1 MSLKSL
7 RICARWLEAGGGAAM
22 MKRPAFQF
30 YPADW
35 RKDAA
40 LQSCSVAA
48 QGLWINAM
56 CIAHECE
63 PYGHLTVN
71 GRAMSPAQVARLVG
85 LSAKE
90 CEGLLLE
97 LKDAGVSAYTEDGA
111 LYSRR
116 MVRDEALRNK
126 RASGGA
132 AGGEHGSK
140 GAAHGSKGG
149 RPKDPGRGGGDDG
162 QGGLNNPPSEAQSGN
177 GEPPNKPPPSSS
189 SSSSSEIQTDNHT
202 QAEPGSAAGAAEV
215 CVLGITPSPQGEAYA
230 ALRDAGVTDAN
241 PADPVLKGLLAQ
253 GVDVPE
259 LLAATAVA
267 AKAGRHDMGYIVG
280 IVRNKRADAERLK
293 LAPPVPVRGAV
304 TVASNDA
311 ELTRKQL
318 EAEQRKGYTK
328 PSKEMR
334 AKLEEAKRA
343 AAAAGH

>member
-1 MSLKSL
+1 
-7 RICARWLEAGGGAAM
+7 

-48 QGLWINAM
+48 QGLWINVL
-56 CIAHECE
+56 CIAHECD

-71 GRAMSPAQVARLVG
+71 GRAMSAAQVARLVG

-90 CEGLLLE
+90 CEALLTE
-97 LKDAGVSAYTEDGA
+97 LDEAGVSARNADGA

-116 MVRDEALRNK
+116 MVRDEELRNK
-126 RASGGA
+126 RASGGS
-132 AGGEHGSK
+132 AG
-140 GAAHGSKGG
+140 AQHGSKGG
-149 RPKDPGRGGGDDG
+149 GHGDKGGRPKLSTRGDASDE
-162 QGGLNNPPSEAQSGN
+162 QGGLNNPPSEAQSAN
-177 GEPPNKPPPSSS
+177 EEPPNKPPPSSS
-189 SSSSSEIQTDNHT
+189 SSSSSEIQSFEHT
-202 QAEPGSAAGAAEV
+202 QGPPKAAEV

-253 GVDVPE
+253 GVDIPE
-259 LLAATAVA
+259 LLAATATA
-267 AKAGRHDMGYIVG
+267 AKAKRHDMAYIVG
-280 IVRNKRADAERLK
+280 IVRRKREDAEQLR

-311 ELTRKQL
+311 AMTAKQI
-318 EAEQRKGYTK
+318 AESKRKGFTK
-328 PSKEMR
+328 PSDEVR
-334 AKLEEAKRA
+334 AKLTQAKRT
-343 AAAAGH
+343 AAGGH